1 MATMCCDETLQ
12 RNELKWLTNL
22 RHSILSDCDCMLSPT
37 NDMVSF
43 SKGEQK
49 YQAVEEVFPYYV
61 ITTDPNEELHSK
73 RLKKDLL
80 VQVEK
85 IDVTSIPW
93 HLSNDEQRNN
103 FVDLNING
111 PALTLKLGSSGK
123 CKSTNMQFYG
133 DITYSLKCPEWPETC
148 DWGHRPNIKWPKPE
162 DITLIKSHGCHFV
175 PKSQMVKRGEFHF
188 PKQKS
193 NYQN

>member
-1 MATMCCDETLQ
+1 MEIDAELMLTRSSAERYSIPFTNLQETSTRHYSCVSMATMCCDETLQ

-49 YQAVEEVFPYYV
+49 YQALEEVFPYY
-61 ITTDPNEELHSK
+61 IIATDPNEELHSK

-80 VQVEK
+80 LQVEK

-123 CKSTNMQFYG
+123 CESTNMQFYG
-133 DITYSLKCPEWPETC
+133 D
-148 DWGHRPNIKWPKPE
+148 
-162 DITLIKSHGCHFV
+162 
-175 PKSQMVKRGEFHF
+175 
-188 PKQKS
+188 
-193 NYQN
+193 